1 MKTFRNFLFFALI
14 FLFNSTVIVAQ
25 DFYKAQRQS
34 WLNKAEDLKPKLTEV
49 EKKPLYLVDLIK
61 DGNAFQGWKAIRKS
75 HIDSLYK
82 SSFKKKS
89 GVVIDF
95 GEHLTGYCN
104 FTILPQGIPDGP
116 LRFKFT
122 FGEVPAELMASY
134 DPYPGG
140 LSRAWMQD
148 ETITVMNLPDA
159 ASVITIPRR
168 VSFRYVKIELLGSS
182 RYFDFSIS
190 DINFK
195 ASTSVSTVP
204 AALSPSTDQLI
215 KDIDRV
221 GFTTLKEC
229 MQTVY
234 EDGPKR
240 DGRLWI
246 GDLYLE
252 SLANN
257 YSFKNHNLTKRCL
270 YLLAGLSDENGY
282 LISNVFE
289 TPAPHAQ
296 KGSFLFDYCL
306 LYNVVLKEYL
316 IATNDRETALDLWA
330 VAKKQIEIP
339 KKYID
344 KDGVFDY
351 ATAGKEWWLFIDWK
365 DGLDK
370 QVPEQG
376 LIIFTMKQTYEM
388 AKFLGKENEVAD
400 LPVLIKKMTAA
411 AHKNFLDKETG
422 LFLSGPMKQVS
433 YASNAWM
440 ILSGVATQAEGQKA
454 LRALAISKEAVRPG
468 APYLYHYYIEAMIQ
482 CGMFKEAKE
491 EIMNYWGGM
500 VKKGADTF
508 WEVYDP
514 GNEFLS
520 PYNFYPVNSYCHAWS
535 CTPVYFIRKY
545 PDVFQK

>member
-1 MKTFRNFLFFALI
+1 MKSPGKFPFFILI
-14 FLFNSTVIVAQ
+14 FLFISSILVAQ
-25 DFYKAQRQS
+25 DFYQSQRQG
-34 WLNKAEDLKPKLTEV
+34 WLKKAEELKPKLTEIV
-49 EKKPLYLVDLIK
+49 KKPIYLVDLVK
-61 DGNAFQGWKAIRKS
+61 DASAFQGWKAIRKAPM
-75 HIDSLYK
+75 DSLYK
-82 SSFKKKS
+82 SSFKEKS
-89 GVVIDF
+89 GVVVDF

-104 FTILPQGIPDGP
+104 FTILPQGTPDGP

-122 FGEVPAELMASY
+122 FGEVPAELTASY
-134 DPYPGG
+134 NPFPGG

-148 ETITVMNLPDA
+148 EIITVMDLPEDA
-159 ASVITIPRR
+159 STITIPRR

-195 ASTSVSTVP
+195 ASTSVTTVP
-204 AALSPSTDQLI
+204 EALSPETDQLV

-240 DGRLWI
+240 DHRLWI

-252 SLANN
+252 SLANA

-270 YLLAGLSDENGY
+270 YLLAGLRSENGN
-282 LISNVFE
+282 LIATVFE
-289 TPAPHAQ
+289 NPQPHPQ

-306 LYNVVLKEYL
+306 IYNVVLKEYL
-316 IATNDRETALDLWA
+316 VATNDRETALDLWA
-330 VAKKQIEIP
+330 VARKQIEIP
-339 KKYID
+339 KKYI
-344 KDGVFDY
+344 KDGIFDY
-351 ATAGKEWWLFIDWK
+351 TTAGKEWWLFIDWK

-376 LIIFTMKQTYEM
+376 LIIFAMKQTYEL
-388 AKFLGKENEVAD
+388 AKLLGKENEVAD
-400 LPVLIKKMTAA
+400 LPGLIKKMTAA
-411 AHKNFLDKETG
+411 AHKKFLDKKTG

-433 YASNAWM
+433 YASQAWM
-440 ILSGVATQAEGQKA
+440 ILSGVPTQAEGQKA
-454 LRALAISKEAVRPG
+454 LKALASSKDVVRHG

-482 CGMFKEAKE
+482 CGMHKEAKE
-491 EIMNYWGGM
+491 AVMNYWGGM

-514 GNEFLS
+514 ANEFLS

-545 PDVFQK
+545 PDIFQK